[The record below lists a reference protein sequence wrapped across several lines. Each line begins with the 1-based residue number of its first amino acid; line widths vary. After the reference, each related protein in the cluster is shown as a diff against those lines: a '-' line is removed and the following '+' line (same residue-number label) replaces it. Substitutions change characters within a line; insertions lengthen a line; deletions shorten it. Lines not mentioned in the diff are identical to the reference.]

1 MTQDSRKFRRG
12 FILHLNCRC
21 ARKAGTDE
29 ETGSFAPRINGHCV
43 SSDSEEM
50 TSLRNHHAGDS
61 LALILGAGG
70 SMVGVGDNND
80 DIFQNLFYITLY

>member
-1 MTQDSRKFRRG
+1 M
-12 FILHLNCRC
+12 
-21 ARKAGTDE
+21 
-29 ETGSFAPRINGHCV
+29 